1 MRQRRRLFPPV
12 RHTSPVVVRPTL
24 VAFVAVVA
32 MIASACADPVTEPEA
47 APPAA
52 VGDTDDPGQGDPH
65 RDGPDG
71 LDPDGDDPESDDPER
86 DDPDADDPARAGPEN
101 RLPDDHLAGP
111 GVCVQDVER
120 EVLATISTQLDDLAR
135 RDFSAA
141 LSQAT
146 SAFQAGTDAT
156 AFRALI
162 EGSFPLLLED
172 ATAELSECFRRGP
185 GTIEASVV
193 VTTGD
198 QVSAPFVYRLRLD
211 DGRWA
216 IDAAARLT
224 PPPATA

>member
-1 MRQRRRLFPPV
+1 MPHRRRLVAPT
-12 RHTSPVVVRPTL
+12 RRTTAVVVRPTL
-24 VAFVAVVA
+24 VAVAA
-32 MIASACADPVTEPEA
+32 MIAMLTSACTDPVTEPAA
-47 APPAA
+47 APPAVA
-52 VGDTDDPGQGDPH
+52 PDRFGPGPGEPQ
-65 RDGPDG
+65 
-71 LDPDGDDPESDDPER
+71 R
-86 DDPDADDPARAGPEN
+86 DDPVADDPADAGPEN
-101 RLPDDHLAGP
+101 RLPDDLLAGP
-111 GVCVQDVER
+111 GVCIADVER
-120 EVLATISTQLDDLAR
+120 EVLGTISAQLDDLAR

-146 SAFQAGTDAT
+146 SAFQAGTDAA

-185 GTIEASVV
+185 GTVEASVV

>member
-1 MRQRRRLFPPV
+1 MRRRHRPSQPT
-12 RHTSPVVVRPTL
+12 RRDAVVTVRPPL
-24 VAFVAVVA
+24 VAVIALVA
-32 MIASACADPVTEPEA
+32 MLAAACADPVTEPA
-47 APPAA
+47 VAPPSAA
-52 VGDTDDPGQGDPH
+52 QPDTIDPEQA
-65 RDGPDG
+65 
-71 LDPDGDDPESDDPER
+71 DPDR
-86 DDPDADDPARAGPEN
+86 PDPEN

-111 GVCVQDVER
+111 GVCVADVER
-120 EVLATISTQLDDLAR
+120 EVLDTISAQLADLAR

-146 SAFQAGTDAT
+146 TAFQAGTDAA

-172 ATAELSECFRRGP
+172 ATAELSECFLRGP
-185 GTIEASVV
+185 ATAEARVE

-198 QVSAPFVYRLRLD
+198 RVSAPFVYRLQLD